1 MGLDRESAIAA
12 LVKHHLSRGYRPED
26 CYPYVVNT
34 DGKYLGPY
42 IPYIGESYYKI
53 RPRLLMYAMAQNLSR
68 AKQLV
73 RVWLDSPHKGLLR
86 QYDDPDTLSVHVYP
100 YDNGH
105 LKVIAALTLNSFP
118 GTYYKP
124 TRNIDDLVA
133 VTNFVKFSFYREDE
147 DGKPL
152 DANPPL
158 DIYDDM
164 WEYYCRYEVSIL
176 RPDVILGVG
185 SDVSSAIVRNLEK
198 EHEPNIVVLK
208 IPFPGRL
215 NLNSRWVPKGRQLIK
230 AKNHDP
236 TVDVSEMQSLLR
248 GTPDTKGKLSRAIET
263 DWYYFREMKAYLTK
277 ELSRCA

>member
-1 MGLDRESAIAA
+1 
-12 LVKHHLSRGYRPED
+12 
-26 CYPYVVNT
+26 
-34 DGKYLGPY
+34 
-42 IPYIGESYYKI
+42 
-53 RPRLLMYAMAQNLSR
+53 MYAMAQNLSR
-68 AKQLV
+68 ARRLV
-73 RVWLDSPHKGLLR
+73 RVWLDSPDKGLLR

-105 LKVIAALTLNSFP
+105 LKVIAALALNSYS

-124 TRNIDDLVA
+124 AHNIDDLVA

-164 WEYYCRYEVSIL
+164 WGYYCRYEVSIL

-185 SDVSSAIVRNLEK
+185 SEVSSAIARNLER

-236 TVDVSEMQSLLR
+236 AVDVSEMQSLLR
-248 GTPDTKGKLSRAIET
+248 GTPDTKGKLRRAIET